1 MPYINKPI
9 VLASGD
15 SIELLETSGMSGG
28 ERVRTRIVFAAGG
41 IRVPPHVHP
50 LQDETL
56 EIISGRLTYILA
68 RKKYVADAG
77 TTVRLPRG
85 IGHRH
90 YSEGPEDAVTIQTMT
105 PGLDFD
111 YLLENLFGLGAE
123 GKLKG
128 IFFPIFLIVQV
139 GKMKSAFLHAYIPQW
154 FQKAVAA
161 IVTPIAYLFGYRA
174 VNKRFSGEE
183 W

>member
-1 MPYINKPI
+1 VPYINKPI

-15 SIELLETSGMSGG
+15 SVELLETSAMTGG
-28 ERVRTRIVFAAGG
+28 ERVRARIVFAAGG

-56 EIISGRLTYILA
+56 EVVSGKLTYVLA
-68 RKKYVADAG
+68 GKKYVADAG

-90 YSEGPEDAVTIQTMT
+90 HSAGPEDAVAIQTMT

-111 YLLENLFGLGAE
+111 YLLENLFGLGSE
-123 GKLKG
+123 GSLKG

-139 GKMKSAFLHAYIPQW
+139 GKMKSAFLHAYIPLW
-154 FQKAVAA
+154 FQRAVAA
-161 IVTPIAYLFGYRA
+161 VVTPLAYLGGYRA